1 MRKLF
6 FLLIFIGMIVPL
18 VFSQKKQD
26 VVVTIGNE
34 KVLANDFRK
43 VYERNNGNIVD
54 PAEKKTPE
62 QYLDLY
68 VNFKLKV
75 LEAQTMGLDTSQA
88 FKEEFAGYRAELAAP
103 YLTDV
108 SYTEKLVEETYR
120 RMTLEVNASHILVTF
135 PQNPAP
141 ADTLEAYSRLMEIKA
156 EIDGGL
162 DFNKA
167 ASKYSQ
173 DPSASQNRG
182 SLGWFTVFQM
192 VTPFEDAAFI
202 SPVGKVSGPV
212 RTRFGYHLIKV
223 NDFRDAKGE
232 IKIAHIMKMFP
243 PDITEETKKS
253 LRDSI
258 NVIYKLL
265 QSGGDFAQL
274 AGVYSDDKRS
284 AASGGEMP
292 YFARSRMIPEFSD
305 PAFALVKDGDF
316 TQPVETDFGF
326 HIIKRIDLKPVPGF
340 SEVRRELEERIR
352 RDPERSTQSRELFMK
367 KLRNDYHYKKNQEVV
382 DKKMDIVTGWL
393 KDGNLV
399 VPEDINDSEVLFT
412 LDGKNFY
419 AKDWFE
425 YLSEQPVSAGEEQQK
440 ILENQYAAWEEF
452 AIIQY
457 EDSKLENKYPEFRS
471 LVQEYHDGLLL
482 FSVSEKKIWQRA
494 SSDTLGLLA
503 FYETNKQKYM
513 WGERFRGVI
522 VACSNPDIKD
532 DVEDKLDQ
540 GIPVAELYDMFDVD
554 ENLIQIEEGTWSKGE
569 NRIVDFYVWNGEKP
583 GDWKVDSGFVKG
595 EFIGTEPKL
604 LEESRGFHISD
615 YQQFLEEKW
624 LRELKQ
630 KYTVKVNRKVLKT
643 IKNV

>member
-6 FLLIFIGMIVPL
+6 FLLIFIGMNVSF

-75 LEAQTMGLDTSQA
+75 LEAQAMGLDTSQA
-88 FKEEFAGYRAELAAP
+88 FLEEFAGYRAELAAP

-135 PQNPAP
+135 PQNPSP
-141 ADTLEAYSRLMEIKA
+141 ADTLAAYSRLLEIKA

-162 DFNKA
+162 DFNEA

-173 DPSASQNRG
+173 DPSAVQNRG
-182 SLGWFTVFQM
+182 ALGWFTVFQM
-192 VTPFEDAAFI
+192 VTPFEDAAFNT
-202 SPVGKVSGPV
+202 PAGKVSAPV

-223 NDFRDAKGE
+223 NDLREAKGE

-243 PDITEETKKS
+243 PDMTQERKQA

-265 QSGGDFAQL
+265 QNGADFAQL
-274 AGVYSDDKRS
+274 AGVHSDDERS
-284 AASGGEMP
+284 AANGGEMP
-292 YFARSRMIPEFSD
+292 YFARSRMIPEFSE
-305 PAFALVKDGDF
+305 PAFALAKDGDF

-326 HIIKRIDLKPVPGF
+326 HIIRRIDLKPVPSF
-340 SEVRRELEERIR
+340 IDAKRELEERIR
-352 RDPERSTQSRELFMK
+352 RDPDRSTRSRELFIK
-367 KLRNDYHYKKNQEVV
+367 KLKNEYRYVKNQQVV
-382 DKKMDIVTGWL
+382 DKKMDVVTSWF
-393 KDGNLV
+393 KEGNLV
-399 VPEDINDSEVLFT
+399 VPEAIDDSDVLFM
-412 LDGKNFY
+412 LDGKDFT
-419 AKDWFE
+419 ARDWFE
-425 YLSEQPVSAGEEQQK
+425 YLSEQTVSAADNPIK
-440 ILENQYAAWEEF
+440 ILESQYAAWEEL
-452 AIIQY
+452 AVVQY
-457 EDSKLENKYPEFRS
+457 EDGKLEKKYPEFRS

-482 FSVSEKKIWQRA
+482 FAVSEKNIWQRA
-494 SSDTLGLLA
+494 SADTLGLMS

-513 WGERFRGVI
+513 WGERYRGVI
-522 VACSNPDIKD
+522 VACADPEIAD

-540 GIPVAELYDMFDVD
+540 GIPVAELYDMFDAD
-554 ENLIQIEEGTWSKGE
+554 ENLISIEEGTWSRGE
-569 NRIVDFYVWNGEKP
+569 NKIIDFYVWNGVKP
-583 GDWKVDSGFVKG
+583 DDWKAESGFVKG
-595 EFIGTEPKL
+595 ELIGSEPKL
-604 LEESRGFHISD
+604 LDESRGFHISD
-615 YQQFLEEKW
+615 YQQFLENKW
-624 LRELKQ
+624 LGELKH
-630 KYTVKVNRKVLKT
+630 KYTVKVNRRVLKS
-643 IKNV
+643 IDNV

>member
-6 FLLIFIGMIVPL
+6 FLLIFIGMNVPL

-75 LEAQTMGLDTSQA
+75 LEAQAMGLDTSQA

-141 ADTLEAYSRLMEIKA
+141 ADTLAAYSRLTEIKA

-162 DFNKA
+162 DFNEA

-182 SLGWFTVFQM
+182 ALGWFTVFQM
-192 VTPFEDAAFI
+192 VTPFEDAAFNT
-202 SPVGKVSGPV
+202 PVDKVSAPV

-223 NDFRDAKGE
+223 NDLREAKGE
-232 IKIAHIMKMFP
+232 IKVAHIMKMFP
-243 PDITEETKKS
+243 PDITEEAKKS
-253 LRDSI
+253 LRDSV
-258 NVIYKLL
+258 NMIYKLL
-265 QSGGDFAQL
+265 QNGGDFAHL
-274 AGVYSDDKRS
+274 AGVYSDDQRS

-292 YFARSRMIPEFSD
+292 YFGRSRMIPEFSD
-305 PAFALVKDGDF
+305 PAFALSKDGDF

-326 HIIKRIDLKPVPGF
+326 HIIKRIDLKPVPVF
-340 SEVRRELEERIR
+340 SEAKRELEDRIR
-352 RDPERSTQSRELFMK
+352 RDPDRSTQSRELFIK
-367 KLRNDYHYKKNQEVV
+367 KLKSDYLYRKNQEVV
-382 DKKMDIVTGWL
+382 AKKIDVVTGWF

-399 VPEDINDSEVLFT
+399 VPEEINDSDVLFA
-412 LDGKNFY
+412 LDGRDFT

-425 YLSEQPVSAGEEQQK
+425 YLSGLLVSATDAPHK
-440 ILENQYAAWEEF
+440 IIENQYAAWEEF
-452 AIIQY
+452 AIVQY
-457 EDSKLENKYPEFRS
+457 EDGKLEEKYPEFKS

-482 FSVSEKKIWQRA
+482 FAVSEKNIWQRA
-494 SSDTLGLLA
+494 SSDTLGLIS

-513 WGERFRGVI
+513 WGERYRGVI

-554 ENLIQIEEGTWSKGE
+554 ENLIQIEEGTWSRGDNK
-569 NRIVDFYVWNGEKP
+569 IVDFYVWNGVKP
-583 GDWKVDSGFVKG
+583 TDWDTESGFVKG
-595 EFIGTEPKL
+595 DFIGTEPKL

-630 KYTVKVNRKVLKT
+630 KYTVKVNRRVLKAMD
-643 IKNV
+643 NV

>member
-6 FLLIFIGMIVPL
+6 FLLIFIGMNVSF

-75 LEAQTMGLDTSQA
+75 LEAQAMGLDTSQA
-88 FKEEFAGYRAELAAP
+88 FLEEFAGYRAELAAP

-135 PQNPAP
+135 PQDPSP
-141 ADTLEAYSRLMEIKA
+141 ADTLAAYSRLLEIKA

-162 DFNKA
+162 DFNEA

-182 SLGWFTVFQM
+182 ALGWFTAFQM
-192 VTPFEDAAFI
+192 VTPFEDAAYNT
-202 SPVGKVSGPV
+202 PAGRVSAPV

-223 NDFRDAKGE
+223 NDLREAKGE

-243 PDITEETKKS
+243 PDITDEKKQA

-258 NVIYKLL
+258 NYIYGLL
-265 QSGGDFAQL
+265 QNGGDFAHL
-274 AGVYSDDKRS
+274 AGVYSDDQRS
-284 AASGGEMP
+284 AANGGEMP
-292 YFARSRMIPEFSD
+292 YFGRSRMIPEFSD
-305 PAFALVKDGDF
+305 PAFALAKDGDI

-326 HIIKRIDLKPVPGF
+326 HIIRRIDLKSVPSF
-340 SEVRRELEERIR
+340 IDAKRELEERIR
-352 RDPERSTQSRELFMK
+352 RDPDRSTRSRELFIK
-367 KLRNDYHYKKNQEVV
+367 KLKNEYRYVKNQQVV
-382 DKKMDIVTGWL
+382 DKKMDVVTSWF
-393 KDGNLV
+393 KEGNLV
-399 VPEDINDSEVLFT
+399 VPEAIDDSDVLFM
-412 LDGKNFY
+412 LDDKDFT

-425 YLSEQPVSAGEEQQK
+425 YLSEQSVSAADNPIK
-440 ILENQYAAWEEF
+440 ILESQYAAWEEF
-452 AIIQY
+452 AIVQY
-457 EDSKLENKYPEFRS
+457 EDGKLEEKYPEFRS

-494 SSDTLGLLA
+494 SSDTLGLLS

-513 WGERFRGVI
+513 WGERYRGVI
-522 VACSNPDIKD
+522 ISCADPEIID

-540 GIPVAELYDMFDVD
+540 GIPPAELYDMFGAD
-554 ENLIQIEEGTWSKGE
+554 ENLIRIEEGTWSKGE
-569 NRIVDFYVWNGEKP
+569 NKIIDFFVWNGVKP
-583 GDWKVDSGFVKG
+583 DDWKAESVFVKG
-595 EFIGTEPKL
+595 ELIGSEPKFL
-604 LEESRGFHISD
+604 DESRGFHISD
-615 YQQFLEEKW
+615 YQQFLEENW

-630 KYTVKVNRKVLKT
+630 KYTVKVNRRVLKT
-643 IKNV
+643 IDNV